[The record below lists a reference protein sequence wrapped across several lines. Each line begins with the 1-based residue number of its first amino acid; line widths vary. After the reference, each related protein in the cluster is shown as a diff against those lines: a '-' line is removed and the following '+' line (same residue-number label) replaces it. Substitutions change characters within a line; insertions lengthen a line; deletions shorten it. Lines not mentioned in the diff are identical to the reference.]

1 MARTTGQNAGKWPLR
16 WDLLLRYRLIEVIAL
31 WEGRLTTNHLQRAF
45 GIGRQQASKDINQ
58 YLSEHAPENLVYDRS
73 LKGYK
78 PSPGFTPR
86 FTRGVA
92 DEYLQM
98 MHAREDLSCAFEAL
112 DVRELNTEV
121 LLPPRRD
128 LRPAVLRP
136 ILQACREGLRV
147 EIRYASLR
155 NPVPEERVIQPHTVV
170 HSGLRWHVR
179 AWCEKNSAY
188 RDFVL
193 SRIEDDPEPVTE
205 AWQGADE
212 DEAWQTP
219 LTLEVVPDPRLDAR
233 QQAMIARDY
242 AMEDGRLRIPC
253 RAALVNYVVQLLHL
267 DVADNRAPEA
277 QQIALGNR
285 EAVAAWLWGDGGG
298 S

>member
-1 MARTTGQNAGKWPLR
+1 MARVAGKNAADWVVR

-58 YLSEHAPENLVYDRS
+58 YLTAFAPKNLQYDRS

-78 PSPGFTPR
+78 PSKAFKPM

-98 MHAREDLSCAFEAL
+98 MHAREDLSCALEEL

-121 LLPPRRD
+121 LLPPSRD

-136 ILQACREGLRV
+136 ILLACREGLRV
-147 EIRYASLR
+147 EIQYASLK
-155 NPVPEERVIQPHTVV
+155 NPEPEYRVIQPHTVI
-170 HSGLRWHVR
+170 HNGMRWHVR
-179 AWCEKNSAY
+179 AWCEKNGEY

-193 SRIEDDPEPVTE
+193 SRIQDKPDLSPPGDMGKEKDS
-205 AWQGADE
+205 AWQRIV
-212 DEAWQTP
+212 
-219 LTLEVVPDPRLDAR
+219 TLEVTPDPRLSVN
-233 QQAMIARDY
+233 QQRVITRDY
-242 AMEDGRLRIPC
+242 NMTNGMLKIKC
-253 RAALVNYVVQLLHL
+253 RAAMASYIVETLRLNGDHH
-267 DVADNRAPEA
+267 RKPTA
-277 QQIALGNR
+277 QQVVLGNR
-285 EAVAAWLWGDGGG
+285 QAVSEWLWDND
-298 S
+298 

>member
-1 MARTTGQNAGKWPLR
+1 MARVAGKNAADWVVR
-16 WDLLLRYRLIEVIAL
+16 WDLLLRYRLIEVIAR

-58 YLSEHAPENLVYDRS
+58 YLSTYAPGNLEYDRS

-78 PSPGFTPR
+78 PTSTFKPV

-98 MHAREDLSCAFEAL
+98 MHAREDLSCALEAL

-121 LLPPRRD
+121 LLPPSRD
-128 LRPAVLRP
+128 LRPAVLSP

-147 EIRYASLR
+147 EIQYASFN
-155 NPVPEERVIQPHTVV
+155 NPDLEYRVIQPHTVV
-170 HSGLRWHVR
+170 HNGMRWHVR

-193 SRIEDDPEPVTE
+193 SRIQDQPDITLHGDMGKEQDS
-205 AWQGADE
+205 AWQKR
-212 DEAWQTP
+212 
-219 LTLEVVPDPRLDAR
+219 LTLEVIPDPRLTTS
-233 QQAMIARDY
+233 QQDLITRDY
-242 AMEDGRLRIPC
+242 DMTDGKLKIEC
-253 RAALVNYVVQLLHL
+253 RAAMASYIVETLRLNGEQH
-267 DVADNRAPEA
+267 RKPIA
-277 QQIALGNR
+277 QQVVLGNR
-285 EAVAAWLWGDGGG
+285 EAVSEWLWDDD
-298 S
+298 